1 MYQSIPLPAIGS
13 TSSKVLIVPQA
24 SRPPPLTSFSSGYG
38 PSSLRSPPLVTGVS
52 FHPLP
57 TTSGIYPGPLH
68 LARTIH
74 SFVKRRR
81 RLRDIITSNSNL
93 NYDYYWRLFTLA
105 SLDFCITIPLSLWD
119 MIYRATHG
127 AFPWVSQATVHS
139 SVYQVPKA
147 LQDQYPFLTWGP
159 EVSRWIAILYAFVFF
174 AFFGSAE
181 EAKNNYRLL
190 ASTIAKLLGCTTP
203 NRSSA
208 IPDMRANGRSRDPP
222 LRFVCPVSSTRQT
235 GSSGDSY
242 LFLGGPL
249 AAINQ
254 YDSRLT
260 LIPLRNDH
268 LLPTAPWWP
277 RLPTRFQEFQKLSSI
292 RFMTRASVEGSH
304 DPHHPLFPPP
314 RSTLLYTP
322 PNAQTSHLP
331 DFRNTSF
338 HPTKLGISPFTF
350 ILFGELLLET
360 YTALFVVAPYSPRIS
375 RLAIPF
381 NCLTSPSPSSPWM
394 F

>member
-1 MYQSIPLPAIGS
+1 MVLSRGFPRPPSIHLSIKSRKPCRTSIHFSPGVPKSPDGSPSFTRSSSLLSLGPPKRQRITIVFWLPQLPSSSGAPRPTGARPSLTCVPMVAVVIPLF
-13 TSSKVLIVPQA
+13 VLFVLYLALGKLDQA
-24 SRPPPLTSFSSGYG
+24 GIHICSWVGPWLRLTS
-38 PSSLRSPPLVTGVS
+38 
-52 FHPLP
+52 
-57 TTSGIYPGPLH
+57 TTS
-68 LARTIH
+68 
-74 SFVKRRR
+74 
-81 RLRDIITSNSNL
+81 RLS
-93 NYDYYWRLFTLA
+93 
-105 SLDFCITIPLSLWD
+105 
-119 MIYRATHG
+119 
-127 AFPWVSQATVHS
+127 
-139 SVYQVPKA
+139 
-147 LQDQYPFLTWGP
+147 
-159 EVSRWIAILYAFVFF
+159 
-174 AFFGSAE
+174 
-181 EAKNNYRLL
+181 
-190 ASTIAKLLGCTTP
+190 
-203 NRSSA
+203 
-208 IPDMRANGRSRDPP
+208 
-222 LRFVCPVSSTRQT
+222 
-235 GSSGDSY
+235 
-242 LFLGGPL
+242 
-249 AAINQ
+249 
-254 YDSRLT
+254 